1 MRALSI
7 SLVVALAIVT
17 VQPAYAQQSSGQAPQ
32 SGGQV
37 QEPDQPV
44 RVLTQRPYRGLFG
57 SGYSDTSQLLTLGL
71 NMGGGYDSSVFVD
84 DREDPTEPV
93 TPLSRE
99 DSGFAAGSA
108 NLNYSLNLKSI
119 SLSAAAGVG
128 LSYYPDSGDPTSH
141 AYYGSTGMSWVMSP
155 RASVSGSFSVAYRPI
170 THLSSLPG
178 LGNASQGPGNPFD
191 AVRGGEGES
200 YLTETA
206 DAGLSYQV
214 SRRVSTSVGY
224 RAWRSVPPGQTSD
237 SVMQGLSARANIGV
251 GRGLGFYVGYHLDS
265 TVYGAGL
272 PNYYTH
278 HADFGLDFAKAL
290 SLTRKTTASF
300 GTGTSAATDG
310 NETRYWLTGNVA
322 IMRELGR
329 TWSAALS
336 YNRDVAFEA
345 AFQQPVFSDTVAA
358 MVGGLISRRVSFDAG
373 AGVERGKVGFATA
386 DNGFSTLY
394 TSTGIGIAIT
404 RFLNGG
410 LRYGYSRY
418 LFDAGVRL
426 PADLLFQTGRH
437 GVHAYLSSWLPLF
450 SRTRRP

>member
-1 MRALSI
+1 VRALSI
-7 SLVVALAIVT
+7 SLVVALAMVT
-17 VQPAYAQQSSGQAPQ
+17 AQPAYAQQSGGQA
-32 SGGQV
+32 
-37 QEPDQPV
+37 QEPEPPV
-44 RVLTQRPYRGLFG
+44 RVLTHRPYRGLFG
-57 SGYSDTSQLLTLGL
+57 SGYSETLQLLTLGL

-108 NLNYSLNLKSI
+108 NLNYSLSLKSI
-119 SLSAAAGVG
+119 SLSAGAGVG
-128 LSYYPDSGDPTSH
+128 LSYYPDSDDPTSH
-141 AYYGSTGMSWVMSP
+141 AYYGNTAVSWSMST
-155 RASVSGSFSVAYRPI
+155 RASVSGSIGVAYRPI

-200 YLTETA
+200 YRTENG
-206 DAGLSYQV
+206 DVGLSYQV
-214 SRRVSTSVGY
+214 SRRVSTSVNY
-224 RAWRSVPPGQTSD
+224 NAWRSVAPGQTND
-237 SVMQGLSARANIGV
+237 SVMQGLSARASVGV
-251 GRGLGFYVGYHLDS
+251 RKDMGFFVGYRLNS
-265 TVYGAGL
+265 SVYGPGL

-278 HADFGLDFAKAL
+278 NADFGLDFAKAL

-300 GTGTSAATDG
+300 GAGTSAVTDG
-310 NETRYWLTGNVA
+310 TETQYALIGNVA

-329 TWSAALS
+329 TWSAS
-336 YNRDVAFEA
+336 FSFFRNVGFEE
-345 AFQQPVFSDTVAA
+345 AFQQPVFSDTLSA
-358 MVGGLISRRVSFDAG
+358 MVSGLLSRRVSVDAG
-373 AGVERGKVGFATA
+373 TGLAGGKVGFSNT

-394 TSTGIGIAIT
+394 ASAGIGIAIT

-418 LFDAGVRL
+418 RFDNGVRL

-437 GVHAYLSSWLPLF
+437 GVHASLSSWLPLF
-450 SRTRRP
+450 ARTRRP

>member
-1 MRALSI
+1 VRALSI
-7 SLVVALAIVT
+7 SLVVALAVVT
-17 VQPAYAQQSSGQAPQ
+17 AQPAYAQQSGGQAQ
-32 SGGQV
+32 
-37 QEPDQPV
+37 PDPPV

-57 SGYSDTSQLLTLGL
+57 SGYSDTTQLLTLGL

-84 DREDPTEPV
+84 DREDPTAPV

-108 NLNYSLNLKSI
+108 NLNYSLTLKSI
-119 SLSAAAGVG
+119 SLSASAGG
-128 LSYYPDSGDPTSH
+128 ALSYYPDSDDPSSH
-141 AYYGSTGMSWVMSP
+141 AYYGNTQVSWSMSP
-155 RASVSGSFSVAYRPI
+155 RASLSGGFGVAYRPI
-170 THLSSLPG
+170 THLTSLPG
-178 LGNASQGPGNPFD
+178 LGDASQGPGNPFD

-200 YLTETA
+200 YLTETG
-206 DAGLSYQV
+206 DVGLSYQL

-224 RAWRSVPPGQTSD
+224 RAWRSVPPGQAED
-237 SVMQGLSARANIGV
+237 SVMQGLSARANVGV
-251 GRGLGFYVGYHLDS
+251 RKDMGFFVGYHLDS
-265 TVYGAGL
+265 SVYGAGL

-278 HADFGLDFAKAL
+278 HADFGLDFARAL

-300 GTGTSAATDG
+300 GAGTSAATDG
-310 NETRYWLTGNVA
+310 TETRYVLTGNVA

-329 TWSAALS
+329 TWNASLL
-336 YNRDVAFEA
+336 YDRDVHFEA
-345 AFQQPVFSDTVAA
+345 AFQQPVFSDTVSA
-358 MVGGLISRRVSFDAG
+358 MVSGLISRRVSFDAG
-373 AGVERGKVGFATA
+373 TGLQRGKVGFSNT
-386 DNGFSTLY
+386 DNDYGTLY

-418 LFDAGVRL
+418 RFDNGVRL

-450 SRTRRP
+450 ARTRRP